1 MRIASWFFTPL
12 LGFLL
17 FYTCSQLPP
26 PDSTASH
33 ISIRYVQKSETET
46 GIRSPAGAVLADYR
60 GFDLLATGSLF
71 FASALCL
78 FLFFPG
84 SSRLEAWFPTLL
96 GLMGFAAAL
105 ALGFLSLFHG
115 SNFLDYE
122 ALTNC
127 VESPQARLDGA
138 LILTGS
144 ALLGLGG
151 FLLLAI
157 RWTKAPEGPGER

>member
-1 MRIASWFFTPL
+1 MRIASWFFTLL

-17 FYTCSQLPP
+17 FYACSQLPP
-26 PDSTASH
+26 PGGADSH

-46 GIRSPAGAVLADYR
+46 GIRSPVGAVLADYR
-60 GFDLLATGSLF
+60 GFDLLAVGSLF
-71 FASALCL
+71 FGATLCL
-78 FLFFPG
+78 FLFFPE
-84 SSRLEAWFPTLL
+84 SSRLGAWFPTLL
-96 GLMGFAAAL
+96 GLIGFATAL
-105 ALGFLSLFHG
+105 ALGFLSLLHG

-122 ALTNC
+122 VLANWT
-127 VESPQARLDGA
+127 VSSRARLDGA

-157 RWTKAPEGPGER
+157 RWTKIPEGPGER